1 MPLSPL
7 RYLALSLAIS
17 PMVTLAATSGQWKV
31 CPPTPRLNTIARPAN
46 LDIAATYVEADQA
59 LIQEQGDSTL
69 DGKVII
75 VQQDQAI
82 TAANATYNKQTQQVN
97 AKGNVRLES
106 TTLELNSEQIN
117 YNLGTRAG
125 EILSAY
131 YRLPNVDARGK
142 SAKIIREG
150 ENLTKLN
157 AATYTT
163 CPPHN
168 ETWRVEANSIELHH
182 AENRGIA
189 RRVKF
194 KIKDIPVFYFPYFSF
209 PLEEK
214 RKSGF
219 LVPEFKTDD
228 KSGLQ
233 VSFPY
238 YFNLA
243 PNYDLTVAPT
253 VLSQRG
259 VMVKSEFR
267 HLKPN
272 HSGKFVFNALPNDRK
287 RDKKLRYQFDLNNQ
301 WQLDQGKKGTL
312 TLKAG
317 GVSDKDYIDDFGGS
331 LAATST
337 VDIERKLTYNVTGKN
352 WAFNAIAQDF
362 QVLTTDTDAYTRL
375 PQFTFNFNPQQ
386 KPAGITVN
394 TETEYT
400 HFYSSNQPKAQRFN
414 IKLKATKPIEKEWG
428 FIRPAITLNHTS
440 YSIDRE
446 QNKSI
451 SLTLPTVSMDS
462 GLIFEKRRTDNI
474 IQTLEPRLFYTYT
487 PYKDQSTIPVFDS
500 AEKTLNYNELFSEN
514 RFTGKDRINDANR
527 LTTSVTTRFQDT
539 QTGRERL
546 RVSAGQIYY
555 FDDRKVAL
563 PSGTTETGKRSEL
576 VLETSGELNARTR
589 ISGSAFYDTKTG
601 SLTASQAE
609 LNYRDSR
616 DRLLNLNYGKRK
628 NNYEALGTTAV
639 VPINERWKVAAGW
652 DYDIN
657 NRRTLETVGG
667 LEYESCCWKTRVA
680 ARNYLQSDNSTFDQ
694 AIFVE
699 FELKGLGSIG
709 SGARNVLQ
717 NRVTGYE

>member
-1 MPLSPL
+1 
-7 RYLALSLAIS
+7 
-17 PMVTLAATSGQWKV
+17 
-31 CPPTPRLNTIARPAN
+31 
-46 LDIAATYVEADQA
+46 
-59 LIQEQGDSTL
+59 
-69 DGKVII
+69 
-75 VQQDQAI
+75 
-82 TAANATYNKQTQQVN
+82 
-97 AKGNVRLES
+97 
-106 TTLELNSEQIN
+106 
-117 YNLGTRAG
+117 
-125 EILSAY
+125 
-131 YRLPNVDARGK
+131 
-142 SAKIIREG
+142 
-150 ENLTKLN
+150 
-157 AATYTT
+157 
-163 CPPHN
+163 
-168 ETWRVEANSIELHH
+168 
-182 AENRGIA
+182 
-189 RRVKF
+189 
-194 KIKDIPVFYFPYFSF
+194 
-209 PLEEK
+209 
-214 RKSGF
+214 
-219 LVPEFKTDD
+219 
-228 KSGLQ
+228 
-233 VSFPY
+233 
-238 YFNLA
+238 
-243 PNYDLTVAPT
+243 
-253 VLSQRG
+253 
-259 VMVKSEFR
+259 
-267 HLKPN
+267 
-272 HSGKFVFNALPNDRK
+272 
-287 RDKKLRYQFDLNNQ
+287 
-301 WQLDQGKKGTL
+301 
-312 TLKAG
+312 
-317 GVSDKDYIDDFGGS
+317 
-331 LAATST
+331 
-337 VDIERKLTYNVTGKN
+337 
-352 WAFNAIAQDF
+352 
-362 QVLTTDTDAYTRL
+362 
-375 PQFTFNFNPQQ
+375 
-386 KPAGITVN
+386 
-394 TETEYT
+394 
-400 HFYSSNQPKAQRFN
+400 
-414 IKLKATKPIEKEWG
+414 
-428 FIRPAITLNHTS
+428 
-440 YSIDRE
+440 
-446 QNKSI
+446 
-451 SLTLPTVSMDS
+451 MDS